1 MHVKK
6 RCITLILS
14 YQSRSTNSIPV
25 SSINKK
31 WLRRWLKIKP
41 EDIKK
46 AVREG
51 YAGVAKGGGSCWG
64 TPNPCCVSTDV
75 LEISKKIG
83 YNDEELE
90 TVPEGANLGLGCGNP
105 VVLASLREGEI
116 VLDLGSGAGF
126 DCFLAAKKV
135 GEAGQVIGVDMTP
148 EMIDKARENA
158 RKGDYGN
165 VEFRLGEIENLP
177 VADNFVD
184 AIISNCVINLSPD
197 KRRVF
202 NEAFRVL
209 KSGGRLM
216 VTDMVLLREL
226 PESVKGS
233 IAAYV
238 GCLSGAILKQ
248 EYLGGIDMAGFQD
261 VRIIGES
268 SLSLDSWTND
278 PTAKG
283 IGESFGVPRDKVGE
297 IIRAVVSIRVCGVKP
312 KQA

>member
-1 MHVKK
+1 
-6 RCITLILS
+6 
-14 YQSRSTNSIPV
+14 
-25 SSINKK
+25 
-31 WLRRWLKIKP
+31 
-41 EDIKK
+41 
-46 AVREG
+46 
-51 YAGVAKGGGSCWG
+51 
-64 TPNPCCVSTDV
+64 V

-126 DCFLAAKKV
+126 DCFLAAQKV

-184 AIISNCVINLSPD
+184 VIISNCVINLSPD

-202 NEAFRVL
+202 KEAFRVL
-209 KSGGRLM
+209 KPGGRLM
-216 VTDMVLLREL
+216 VSDMVLLKEL
-226 PESVKGS
+226 PASVKES
-233 IAAYV
+233 ITGYV
-238 GCLSGAILKQ
+238 GCLSGAIVKK
-248 EYLGGIDMAGFQD
+248 EYIGEIEMAGFQD
-261 VRIIGES
+261 VTIIDES
-268 SLSLDSWTND
+268 SLSLECWTND
-278 PTAKG
+278 PTGKA
-283 IGESFGVPRDKVGE
+283 IVESFNVPQNKLEE
-297 IIRAVVSIRVCGVKP
+297 IIRAVVSVRVCGVKLY
-312 KQA
+312 QA